1 MDRNIDR
8 NEIEKRVQE
17 LNELLK
23 EYGHAYYV
31 LDQPL
36 VPDSVYD
43 SLLQELLSIEA
54 ENPDLIYPDSPTQRV
69 GGEILEGFNKVVHE
83 YPMLSLSNA
92 FNEEDIRDFDRRVR
106 AGAGQAT
113 YICELKIDGLAVSL
127 KYENGMFVQGSTRGD
142 GTEGED
148 ITANLKTIR
157 TVPLKLSEPVSI
169 EVRGE
174 AYMPKKSFMRLNES
188 RDENGEEPFANP
200 RNAAA
205 GSIRQLDPKIAA
217 SRNLAVFIYGIGGD
231 GSAYG
236 QDSHSDSLDYLASI
250 GFETNKNS
258 KRCKTIEEVLEYI
271 ESWQERRQDL
281 DYEIDGIVI
290 KVDSYED
297 QEQLGFTAKSP
308 RWATAY
314 KFPAEEVHTKLLD
327 IELSVGRTGVVTPT
341 AILEPVRVAGT
352 TVARASLHNEDLI
365 REKDIRIG
373 DTVVIRKA
381 GDIIPEVVSVLIEQR
396 QGHEEPYHMPDNC
409 PVCDSE
415 LVRIEGEVALRCVN
429 PQCPAQMKEALIH
442 FVSRNAMNIEGI
454 GERVVDQLYTSGLV
468 QDVSDLYGLTMEQLL
483 RLERMGEKSATNLLT
498 AIETSKSNSLEKLLF
513 GLGIRHVGEKAARIL
528 SEEFGT
534 MDEIAKAD
542 TERLTSIHEI
552 GDKVADAVV
561 TFFDNEDVLEL
572 LSKLKSYG
580 VNMDYKG
587 RSRQELPSEGIF
599 VGKTVVLT
607 GKLSVLTRNE
617 AKERIEALGGKVSG
631 SVSKKTDLVIAGE
644 EAGSKLAKA
653 EELGITVWNETELVD
668 ALGEKE

>member
-1 MDRNIDR
+1 MDRNIDQHAV
-8 NEIEKRVQE
+8 EKRVQE
-17 LNELLK
+17 LNGLLK

-31 LDQPL
+31 LDRPT

-43 SLLQELLSIEA
+43 SLMQELLSLEEA
-54 ENPDLIYPDSPTQRV
+54 NPDLIYPDSPSQRV
-69 GGEILEGFNKVVHE
+69 GGEVLEGFSKVVHE
-83 YPMLSLSNA
+83 YPMLSLSNV
-92 FNEEDIRDFDRRVR
+92 FNEEDIRDFDRRVQ

-127 KYENGMFVQGSTRGD
+127 KYENGTFVQGSTRGD
-142 GTEGED
+142 GTVGED

-157 TVPLKLSEPVSI
+157 TVPLKLAEPVTI

-174 AYMPKKSFMRLNES
+174 AYMPKKSFKRLNEA

-205 GSIRQLDPKIAA
+205 GSLRQLDPKIAA
-217 SRNLAVFIYGIGGD
+217 SRNLAVFIYGVGGD
-231 GSAYG
+231 GAAHG
-236 QDSHSDSLDYLASI
+236 QDSHSDSLEYLASI
-250 GFETNKNS
+250 GFETNKKS

-271 ESWQERRQDL
+271 ESWQEQRQNL

-373 DTVVIRKA
+373 DAVVIRKA
-381 GDIIPEVVSVLIEQR
+381 GDIIPEVVTVLLEQR
-396 QGHEEPYHMPDNC
+396 TGNEEPYHMPDNC

-468 QDVSDLYGLTMEQLL
+468 HDVSDLYCLMKDQLL
-483 RLERMGEKSATNLLT
+483 SLERMGEKSATNLLN
-498 AIETSKSNSLEKLLF
+498 AIEASKSNSLEKLLF
-513 GLGIRHVGEKAARIL
+513 GLGIRHVGEKAAHIL

-542 TERLTSIHEI
+542 AERLTSIHEI
-552 GDKVADAVV
+552 GDKVADAVIQ
-561 TFFDNEDVLEL
+561 FFNNEDVLEVL
-572 LSKLKSYG
+572 GKLQSYG

-587 RSRQELPSEGIF
+587 RARQEVPTEGPF
-599 VGKTVVLT
+599 AGKTVVLT
-607 GKLSVLTRNE
+607 GKLSILTRNE
-617 AKERIEALGGKVSG
+617 AKEQIEALGGKVSG

-644 EAGSKLAKA
+644 DAGSKLAKA

>member
-8 NEIEKRVQE
+8 KECEKRVQE
-17 LNELLK
+17 LNDLLK

-31 LDQPL
+31 LDRPL

-43 SLLQELLSIEA
+43 SLLQELSSIEA

-92 FNEEDIRDFDRRVR
+92 FNEDDIRDFDRRVR
-106 AGAGQAT
+106 GGAGQAT

-127 KYENGMFVQGSTRGD
+127 KYENGVFVQGSTRGD
-142 GTEGED
+142 GTVGED

-174 AYMPKKSFMRLNES
+174 AYMPKKSFMRLNET

-205 GSIRQLDPKIAA
+205 GSLRQLDPKIAA

-231 GSAYG
+231 GSAFG
-236 QDSHSDSLDYLASI
+236 QDCHSDALDYLASI
-250 GFETNKNS
+250 GFETNTNR
-258 KRCKTIEEVLEYI
+258 KRCKSIEDVLEYI

-314 KFPAEEVHTKLLD
+314 KFPAEEVHTRLID

-373 DTVVIRKA
+373 DMVVIRKA
-381 GDIIPEVVSVLIEQR
+381 GDIIPEVVSVLLEQR

-468 QDVSDLYGLTMEQLL
+468 QDVSDLYRLTKEQLL
-483 RLERMGEKSATNLLT
+483 SLERMGEKSATNLLN
-498 AIETSKSNSLEKLLF
+498 AIEVSKSNSLEKLLF

-534 MDEIAKAD
+534 MDEIAKAEM
-542 TERLTSIHEI
+542 ERLTSIHEI
-552 GDKVADAVV
+552 GDKVADAVI
-561 TFFDNEDVLEL
+561 TFFDNEDVLEVL
-572 LSKLKSYG
+572 GKLKSYG
-580 VNMDYKG
+580 VNMAYKG
-587 RSRQELPSEGIF
+587 RTRQELPTEGPF
-599 VGKTVVLT
+599 AGKTVVLT
-607 GKLSVLTRNE
+607 GKLSLLTRNE
-617 AKERIEALGGKVSG
+617 AKERIESLGGKVSG

-653 EELGITVWNETELVD
+653 EELGIMVWNESELVD